1 MILYP
6 VYRRNTCKSMRIFKI
21 VRKLELDIFGKRD
34 IIYYMRQRKD
44 DRKKTVR
51 AFMLVTQLGLI
62 MIVSM
67 GMTTTLGIWLDRK
80 LGTSFITVILF
91 FVGAVAGGQSVY
103 RMVKQFDEDDESGK
117 DDKSDD
123 KFSEDEGQ
131 DSP

>member
-1 MILYP
+1 
-6 VYRRNTCKSMRIFKI
+6 
-21 VRKLELDIFGKRD
+21 
-34 IIYYMRQRKD
+34 MRQRKD

-51 AFMLVTQLGLI
+51 AFALVTQLGLI

-67 GMTTTLGIWLDRK
+67 GMTTALGIWLDRK

-103 RMVKQFDEDDESGK
+103 RMVKQFDEDDEGGK
-117 DDKSDD
+117 DDKLDD

-131 DSP
+131 NPP